1 MTAVDAT
8 LKANR
13 RQFAEKVDEDSGM
26 DPDLVT
32 LAYDPQTSGG
42 LLLSVPADRV
52 EALLL
57 ELNDA
62 RRIGRV
68 VATNPGRITLRA

>member
-1 MTAVDAT
+1 
-8 LKANR
+8 
-13 RQFAEKVDEDSGM
+13 M
-26 DPDLVT
+26 DPALLT

-42 LLLSVPADRV
+42 LLLSVPEDRA

-57 ELNDA
+57 ELKDA

-68 VATNPGRITLRA
+68 VATNRGRIVLRA